1 MPMSPADLQRLMNK
15 RVPRKR
21 PAAKQPVEIP
31 DSDDD
36 DDEVHSVKPILS
48 RPQ

>member
-36 DDEVHSVKPILS
+36 DEVHSVKPILS